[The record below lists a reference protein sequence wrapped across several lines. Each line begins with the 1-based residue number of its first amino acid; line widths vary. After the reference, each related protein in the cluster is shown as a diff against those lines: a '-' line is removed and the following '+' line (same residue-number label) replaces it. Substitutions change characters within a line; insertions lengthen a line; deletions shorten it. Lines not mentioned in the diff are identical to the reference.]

1 VEAKTVANWVTGD
14 LFGLLNKE
22 KVEREDIGNTHISA
36 EHFGKLIMLVENK
49 TVNAQTVR
57 KQVLPIMWETGKD
70 PQAIVDAKGLGQ
82 ISDESAI
89 ADKVQEAMNA
99 NADMVQRYL
108 DGNDKVFNAIF
119 GKTMALL
126 KGKGDAQLIRQILQD
141 KLDGMK

>member
-1 VEAKTVANWVTGD
+1 
-14 LFGLLNKE
+14 
-22 KVEREDIGNTHISA
+22 
-36 EHFGKLIMLVENK
+36 
-49 TVNAQTVR
+49 
-57 KQVLPIMWETGKD
+57 MWETGKD